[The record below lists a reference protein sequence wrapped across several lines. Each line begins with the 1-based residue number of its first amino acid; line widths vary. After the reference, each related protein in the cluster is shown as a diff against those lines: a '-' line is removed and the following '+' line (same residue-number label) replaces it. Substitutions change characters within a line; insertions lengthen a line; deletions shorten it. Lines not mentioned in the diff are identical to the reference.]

1 MSGANAPAG
10 NDVDFDLVVIGSGP
24 AGEKGAAQAA
34 YFGKRVALVERAPA
48 LGGASVH
55 TGTLPSKTLR
65 ETALYMTGFQR
76 RRLYGMSLE
85 IDRDASLRQLMG
97 RIRVVTDQQVAQI
110 DRNMER
116 HGVTVVKGV
125 ASFTGPNEV
134 KVVPRDAAMSMSART
149 LRAPYFLLAPG
160 SSPHRPAGVPFDDP
174 DVEDSDTILDL
185 DRIPLSLAVVG
196 GGVIGCEYACLFAAL
211 GTAIIIIEGRGA
223 LLGGLDSEMSTGM
236 KTSLERSGQEV
247 MLGDAV
253 ESIARVPGGP
263 LRIVLKSGKVLQV
276 DKVLYS
282 AGRAGNTAGLALDRA
297 GITVDARGRI
307 PVNAQFQTSQPHIYA
322 AGDVIG
328 NPALASVSMEQGR
341 VAACHAFGLPYKT
354 HVAPLTPFGVY
365 TIPEISMIGATEEE
379 LKAKGAPYEVGR
391 ARYEQNARGQIIG
404 ESDGTLKLI
413 FDPTTKKLL
422 GVHIIGD
429 RATELVH
436 IGQMVMTTG
445 GTIDVFID
453 SVFNFPTLA
462 ELYKYAAYDGLGRLA
477 KRASTSGP

>member
-1 MSGANAPAG
+1 MSEPEA
-10 NDVDFDLVVIGSGP
+10 FDLVVIGSGP

-34 YFGKRVALVERAPA
+34 YFGKKVALVEKAPA

-76 RRLYGMSLE
+76 RSLYGMSLE
-85 IDRDASLRQLMG
+85 VDKDASLRQLMG
-97 RIRVVTDQQVAQI
+97 RLRTVTEQQVAQI
-110 DRNMER
+110 DRNMDR
-116 HGVTVVKGV
+116 HGVAVVKGEAAF
-125 ASFTGPNEV
+125 ASPNEV
-134 KVVPRDAAMSMSART
+134 EVRPAGGGARR
-149 LRAPYFLLAPG
+149 LRAPYFLVAPG

-211 GTAIIIIEGRGA
+211 GTAIIIIEGRGS
-223 LLGGLDSEMSTGM
+223 LLGGLDAELSAGM
-236 KTSLERSGQEV
+236 KTALERGGHEV

-253 ESIARVPGGP
+253 EAITRLPGGP
-263 LRIVLKSGKVLQV
+263 LRIALKSGKVLQV

-282 AGRAGNTAGLALDRA
+282 AGRAGNTKGLRLDKAGLTL
-297 GITVDARGRI
+297 DARGRI
-307 PVNAQFQTSQPHIYA
+307 AVNEHFQTAQPHIYA
-322 AGDVIG
+322 AGDVVG

-341 VAACHAFGLPYKT
+341 VAACHAFGIPYKT
-354 HVAPLTPFGVY
+354 HVAPLTPFGVF
-365 TIPEISMIGATEEE
+365 TIPEISMVGATEEE
-379 LKAKGAPYEVGR
+379 LKARSVPYEVGR
-391 ARYEQNARGQIIG
+391 ARYEHNARGQIIG
-404 ESDGTLKLI
+404 ESDGALKLL
-413 FDPTTKKLL
+413 FDAATKKLL

-429 RATELVH
+429 RATELIH
-436 IGQMVMTTG
+436 IGQMVMTAG

-453 SVFNFPTLA
+453 SIFNFPTLA

-477 KRASTSGP
+477 RRKPS

>member
-1 MSGANAPAG
+1 VSDGAAET
-10 NDVDFDLVVIGSGP
+10 FDLVVIGSGP

-34 YFGKRVALVERAPA
+34 YFGKRVALVEKAPA

-65 ETALYMTGFQR
+65 ETALYITGFQR
-76 RRLYGMSLE
+76 RRLYGMTLDV
-85 IDRDASLRQLMG
+85 DRATSLRQLMG
-97 RIRVVTDQQVAQI
+97 RLRTVTDQQVAQI
-110 DRNMER
+110 DRSMQR
-116 HGVTVVKGV
+116 HGVTVVRGAATF
-125 ASFTGPNEV
+125 ASPNEV
-134 KVVPRDAAMSMSART
+134 VVRSPEGAART
-149 LRAPYFLLAPG
+149 LRAPYFLVAPG

-211 GTAIIIIEGRGA
+211 GTAIIVIEGRGN
-223 LLGGLDSEMSTGM
+223 LLAGLDGEMSTGM
-236 KTSLERSGQEV
+236 KAALERAGHEV

-253 ESIARVPGGP
+253 ESIQRVPGGP
-263 LRIVLKSGKVLQV
+263 LRIALKSGKVLQV
-276 DKVLYS
+276 DKILYS
-282 AGRAGNTAGLALDRA
+282 AGRAGNTKGLGLEQA
-297 GITVDARGRI
+297 GIALDARGRI
-307 PVNAQFQTSQPHIYA
+307 NVNAQFQTAQPHIYA

-341 VAACHAFGLPYKT
+341 VAACHAFGIPYKT
-354 HVAPLTPFGVY
+354 HVAPLTPYGVY
-365 TIPEISMIGATEEE
+365 TIPEISMVGATEEE
-379 LKAKGAPYEVGR
+379 LKAKGTPYEVGR
-391 ARYEQNARGQIIG
+391 ASYEQNARGQIIG
-404 ESDGTLKLI
+404 ETDGALKLI
-413 FDPTTKKLL
+413 FDPATKKLL

-429 RATELVH
+429 RATELIH
-436 IGQMVMTTG
+436 IGQMVMSTG

-477 KRASTSGP
+477 KRLPSPPPAASPVA

>member
-1 MSGANAPAG
+1 VSDAET
-10 NDVDFDLVVIGSGP
+10 FDLVVIGSGP

-34 YFGKRVALVERAPA
+34 YFGKRVALVEKAPA

-65 ETALYMTGFQR
+65 ETALYLTGFQR
-76 RRLYGMSLE
+76 RQLYGMTLE
-85 IDRDASLRQLMG
+85 VDRAASLRQLMG

-110 DRNMER
+110 DRNMRR
-116 HGVTVVKGV
+116 HGVTVVRGE
-125 ASFTGPNEV
+125 AAFTSPNEV
-134 KVVPRDAAMSMSART
+134 SVRPPAAEEGPSRT
-149 LRAPYFLLAPG
+149 LRAPYFLVAPG

-185 DRIPLSLAVVG
+185 DRIPLSLAVIG

-211 GTAIIIIEGRGA
+211 GTAIIVIEGRGN
-223 LLGGLDSEMSTGM
+223 LLGGLDGEMSAGM
-236 KTSLERSGQEV
+236 KTALERGGHEV

-253 ESIARVPGGP
+253 EAITRVPGGP
-263 LRIVLKSGKVLQV
+263 LRIALKSGKVLQV

-282 AGRAGNTAGLALDRA
+282 AGRAGNTQRLGLDKA
-297 GITVDARGRI
+297 GIALDARGRI
-307 PVNAQFQTSQPHIYA
+307 AVNAQFQTAQPHIYA

-354 HVAPLTPFGVY
+354 HVAPLTPYGVY
-365 TIPEISMIGATEEE
+365 TIPEISMVGATEEE
-379 LKAKGAPYEVGR
+379 LKAKGVPYEVGR
-391 ARYEQNARGQIIG
+391 AKYDQNARGQIIG
-404 ESDGTLKLI
+404 EMDGTLKLI
-413 FDPTTKKLL
+413 FDPATKKLL

-436 IGQMVMTTG
+436 IGQMVMSTS

-462 ELYKYAAYDGLGRLA
+462 ELYKYAAYDGLGRL
-477 KRASTSGP
+477 RSRSGP

>member
-1 MSGANAPAG
+1 MSPTAPASPET
-10 NDVDFDLVVIGSGP
+10 FDLVVVGSGP
-24 AGEKGAAQAA
+24 AGEKGAVQAA
-34 YFGKRVALVERAPA
+34 YFGKRVALIEKAPA

-65 ETALYMTGFQR
+65 ETALYLTGFQR
-76 RRLYGMSLE
+76 RRLYGMKVE
-85 IDRDASLRQLMG
+85 VDRAASLHQLMG
-97 RIRVVTDQQVAQI
+97 RLRAVTEQQVAQI
-110 DRNMER
+110 DRNMQR
-116 HGVTVVKGV
+116 HGVNVLKGE
-125 ASFTGPNEV
+125 AAFTSPDEVMVRPPGGGSGPV
-134 KVVPRDAAMSMSART
+134 RH
-149 LRAPYFLLAPG
+149 LRASNFLIATG

-211 GTAIIIIEGRGA
+211 GTSIIVIEGRGT
-223 LLGGLDSEMSTGM
+223 LLGGLDAEMSAALRAA
-236 KTSLERSGQEV
+236 LERNGHEV

-253 ESIARVPGGP
+253 ELIKRVPGGP
-263 LRIVLKSGKVLQV
+263 LRIALQSGRALQV

-282 AGRAGNTAGLALDRA
+282 AGRAGNTKELGLERA
-297 GITVDARGRI
+297 GITLDARGRI
-307 PVNAQFQTSQPHIYA
+307 PVNPQFQTSQPHIYA

-341 VAACHAFGLPYKT
+341 VAVCHAFGIPYKT
-354 HVAPLTPFGVY
+354 HVAPLTPYGVF
-365 TIPEISMIGATEEE
+365 TIPEISMVGATEEE
-379 LKAKGAPYEVGR
+379 LKTQGTPYEVGR
-391 ARYEQNARGQIIG
+391 ARYENNARGQIIG
-404 ESDGTLKLI
+404 EADGLLKLI
-413 FDPTTKKLL
+413 FDPATKKLL

-477 KRASTSGP
+477 RRSAASPV

>member
-1 MSGANAPAG
+1 VSEAEA
-10 NDVDFDLVVIGSGP
+10 FDLVVIGSGP

-34 YFGKRVALVERAPA
+34 YFGKKVALVEKAPA

-85 IDRDASLRQLMG
+85 VDKDASLRQLMG
-97 RIRVVTDQQVAQI
+97 RLRTVTDQQVAQI
-110 DRNMER
+110 DRNMQR
-116 HGVTVVKGV
+116 HGVTVVRGE
-125 ASFTGPNEV
+125 AAFTSPTEIEV
-134 KVVPRDAAMSMSART
+134 RAGAGART
-149 LRAPYFLLAPG
+149 LRAPYFLVAPG

-196 GGVIGCEYACLFAAL
+196 GGIIGCEYACLFAAL
-211 GTAIIIIEGRGA
+211 GTAIIIIEGRGS
-223 LLGGLDSEMSTGM
+223 LLGGLDGEMSAGM
-236 KTSLERSGQEV
+236 KTALERGGNEV

-253 ESIARVPGGP
+253 EAITRIPDGP
-263 LRIVLKSGKVLQV
+263 LRIALKSGKVLQV
-276 DKVLYS
+276 DKILYS
-282 AGRAGNTAGLALDRA
+282 AGRAGNTKGLGLDKA
-297 GITVDARGRI
+297 GIALDARGRI
-307 PVNAQFQTSQPHIYA
+307 TVNEHFQTTAQPHIYA

-341 VAACHAFGLPYKT
+341 VAACHAFGIPYKT

-365 TIPEISMIGATEEE
+365 TIPEISMVGATEEE
-379 LKAKGAPYEVGR
+379 LKAKGVAYEVGR
-391 ARYEQNARGQIIG
+391 ARYEHNARGQIIG
-404 ESDGTLKLI
+404 EMDGMLKVL
-413 FDPTTKKLL
+413 FDRATKKLL

-429 RATELVH
+429 RATELIH
-436 IGQMVMTTG
+436 IGQMVMSTG
-445 GTIDVFID
+445 GSIDVFID
-453 SVFNFPTLA
+453 SIFNFPTLA

-477 KRASTSGP
+477 KREAAAKA

>member
-1 MSGANAPAG
+1 VNEPEA
-10 NDVDFDLVVIGSGP
+10 FDLVVIGSGP

-34 YFGKRVALVERAPA
+34 YFGKRVALVEKAPA

-65 ETALYMTGFQR
+65 ETALYLTGFQR
-76 RRLYGMSLE
+76 RRLYGMTLE
-85 IDRDASLRQLMG
+85 VDRDTSLRQLMG
-97 RIRVVTDQQVAQI
+97 RIRVVTEQQVAQI
-110 DRNMER
+110 DRSMQR
-116 HGVTVVKGV
+116 HGVTIVRGE
-125 ASFTGPNEV
+125 AAFTTPNEV
-134 KVVPRDAAMSMSART
+134 LVRPTGATTGGPERT
-149 LRAPYFLLAPG
+149 LRAPYFLVAPG

-211 GTAIIIIEGRGA
+211 GTAIIVIEGRGN
-223 LLGGLDSEMSTGM
+223 LLAGLDGEMSAGM
-236 KTSLERSGQEV
+236 KAALERGGNEV

-253 ESIARVPGGP
+253 EAITRVPGGP
-263 LRIVLKSGKVLQV
+263 LRVALKSGKVLQV

-282 AGRAGNTAGLALDRA
+282 AGRAGNTKGLGLEKA
-297 GITVDARGRI
+297 GIALDARGRI
-307 PVNAQFQTSQPHIYA
+307 TVNAQFQTAQPHIYA

-365 TIPEISMIGATEEE
+365 TIPEISMVGATEEE
-379 LKAKGAPYEVGR
+379 LKAKGTPYEVGR

-404 ESDGTLKLI
+404 ETDGTLKLI
-413 FDPTTKKLL
+413 FDPATKKLL

-436 IGQMVMTTG
+436 IGQMVMSTG

-477 KRASTSGP
+477 KRMPSAPPA

>member
-1 MSGANAPAG
+1 MSDADA
-10 NDVDFDLVVIGSGP
+10 FDLVVIGSGP

-34 YFGKRVALVERAPA
+34 YFGKRVALVEKAPA

-65 ETALYMTGFQR
+65 ETALYLTGFQR
-76 RRLYGMSLE
+76 RRLYGMTLE
-85 IDRDASLRQLMG
+85 VDRDASLRQLMG
-97 RIRVVTDQQVAQI
+97 RLRTVTDQQVTQI
-110 DRNMER
+110 NRNMER
-116 HGVTVVKGV
+116 HGVTVVRGE
-125 ASFTGPNEV
+125 ASFTSANEV
-134 KVVPRDAAMSMSART
+134 EVRHPDGGVRRLS
-149 LRAPYFLLAPG
+149 APYFLVAPG
-160 SSPHRPAGVPFDDP
+160 SSPHRPPGVPFDDP

-211 GTAIIIIEGRGA
+211 GTAIIVIEGRGN
-223 LLGGLDSEMSTGM
+223 LLGGLDAEMSAGM
-236 KTSLERSGQEV
+236 KTALERGGQEV

-253 ESIARVPGGP
+253 ESIQRVPKGP
-263 LRIVLKSGKVLQV
+263 LRLALKSGTVLQV

-282 AGRAGNTAGLALDRA
+282 AGRAGNTKGLALEKA
-297 GITVDARGRI
+297 GIAVDPRGRI
-307 PVNAQFQTSQPHIYA
+307 TVNAQFQTSQPHIYA
-322 AGDVIG
+322 AGDVVG

-341 VAACHAFGLPYKT
+341 VAACHAFGIPYKT

-365 TIPEISMIGATEEE
+365 TIPEISMVGATEEE
-379 LKAKGAPYEVGR
+379 LKAKGVDYEVGR
-391 ARYEQNARGQIIG
+391 ARYEHNARGQIIG
-404 ESDGTLKLI
+404 EMDGTLKLL
-413 FDPTTKKLL
+413 FERATRKLL

-429 RATELVH
+429 RATELIH

-462 ELYKYAAYDGLGRLA
+462 ELYKYAAYEGLGRLA
-477 KRASTSGP
+477 KRGIAPPA